1 MKLCG
6 RTKDYKGESVFK
18 MAFII
23 FLSSLPICSLYFPG
37 QYHMAIYCTFRLHA
51 HLLYTYTIKI
61 IDIIDLCIDYKNFP
75 AEAVGCLKETYVY
88 L

>member
-1 MKLCG
+1 
-6 RTKDYKGESVFK
+6 
-18 MAFII
+18 
-23 FLSSLPICSLYFPG
+23 
-37 QYHMAIYCTFRLHA
+37 MAIYCTFRLHA

-61 IDIIDLCIDYKNFP
+61 IDVIDLCIDYKNFP